1 MALLD
6 MGTAPASTIG
16 NPLLGSYFIFLDS
29 DNSDKLTS
37 RDSDGV
43 DTVYGSGGSV
53 SVKNSIEIDAGDL
66 QLVGD
71 LLTPGSTK
79 YYGTD
84 KTGTKGFYSF
94 QNFNINLDSAETSVT
109 RVVAGGRTTWTITH
123 NLNSLDLSVE
133 VFRISNG
140 RTIGLR
146 IERTGVDTIEASRSG
161 TIADGTYRII
171 IK

>member
-1 MALLD
+1 MAILD

-16 NPLLGSYFIFLDS
+16 NPTAGNYFIFLDS
-29 DNSDKLTS
+29 DNSDLLTS
-37 RDSDGV
+37 RDSLGV
-43 DTVYGSGGSV
+43 DTVYGSGVV

-71 LLTPGSTK
+71 VLTPGSTK

-84 KTGTKGFYSF
+84 KTGTRGFYSF
-94 QNFNINLDSAETSVT
+94 QNFNVDLDSAEASVI
-109 RVVAGGRTTWTITH
+109 RVVAGGRTTWTVTH

-133 VFRISNG
+133 VLRISNG
-140 RTIGLR
+140 RTSNLR
-146 IERTGVDTIEASRSG
+146 IDRTGVNTIEASRAG